1 MDNAPHLNFIT
12 TGETGV
18 ASPDSCLARRIITGL
33 RGAGRPACS
42 GGLAEQPITA
52 AYLFTTFP
60 KTSEAF
66 LQRDVAAMQAR
77 GVKLRLYSLWGGG
90 GEFRGLPVQG
100 LPRWW
105 FFVALL
111 WWIPYEAAH
120 YPATLW
126 ELIVNTCRRRA
137 PSTLNFWENMLGAGF
152 TACFVHQFRRDP
164 PDVMY
169 AAWTGAPATAAW
181 LMWRLTGVPYVT
193 GAHAYDLYEHGGD
206 WWLMEKVALARF
218 VQTSTE
224 MGRRTLLE
232 RGADPARVAVIR
244 RGLDSFPELKSLR
257 PARHPLRL
265 ICLARLVPKKGLRA
279 QLKIYAAVRDAGLDF
294 AARIVGSGEL
304 REELERETMALGLAQ
319 QVTFTGEVAPALVW
333 EHLRWADVLLHT
345 GVVAPSGDRDGLP
358 NVIPEAMAVG
368 TLVLTSPA
376 AATTEA
382 IQHESTGLVA
392 DVKRPEEWVAALRRL
407 ADDDGLAER
416 LRSAARVWVDEN
428 YDARRNAERLHAFLL
443 RAVAGGRAKTPLGSG
458 EAVTMQ

>member
-1 MDNAPHLNFIT
+1 
-12 TGETGV
+12 
-18 ASPDSCLARRIITGL
+18 L
-33 RGAGRPACS
+33 RDAGQPACS
-42 GGLAEQPITA
+42 GGLAELPITA

-90 GEFRGLPVQG
+90 GEFHGLPVQA

-111 WWIPYEAAH
+111 WWIPYESAR
-120 YPATLW
+120 YPAMLW

-152 TACFVHQFRRDP
+152 TACCVHQFRRDP
-164 PDVMY
+164 PDVVY

-181 LMWRLTGVPYVT
+181 LMWRLTGIPYVT

-206 WWLMEKVALARF
+206 WWLMEKVALARC
-218 VQTSTE
+218 VHTSTE

-244 RGLDSFPELKSLR
+244 RGLETFPDLKPLR
-257 PARHPLRL
+257 PARRPLRL
-265 ICLARLVPKKGLRA
+265 ICVARLVPKKGLRA
-279 QLKIYAAVRDAGLDF
+279 QLKIYAAVRAAGLDF

-304 REELERETMALGLAQ
+304 RGELEREAAALGLAP
-319 QVTFTGEVAPALVW
+319 QVTFTGEVAPAAVW
-333 EHLRWADVLLHT
+333 AHLGWADVLLHT
-345 GVVAPSGDRDGLP
+345 GVVAPTGDRDGLP
-358 NVIPEAMAVG
+358 NVIPEAMAAG

-382 IQHESTGLVA
+382 IQPEATGLVA
-392 DVKRPEEWVAALRRL
+392 DVNRPEEWVAALRRL
-407 ADDDGLAER
+407 ADDDGLAAR
-416 LRSAARVWVDEN
+416 LRSAARIWAEEH
-428 YDARRNAERLHAFLL
+428 YDARRNAERLHACLVQ
-443 RAVAGGRAKTPLGSG
+443 AAAGGRVPSRESLAQ
-458 EAVTMQ
+458 VTRS